1 MSKYLIFGATGQDGS
16 YLTELLLSH
25 QFEVFC
31 VKRRSSSIN
40 TMRLDGVMNHPRL
53 EILHGDVTDTA
64 SVMQLLNRIKP
75 DFVINLAAQSHV
87 GVSFNEPEYTAQ
99 VDAIGTLR
107 ILEAIRL
114 FNKKIIFYQAST
126 SELYG
131 GLDDNILDENSK
143 FNPRSPYAAA
153 KLYAYQLT
161 KLYREAYEL
170 KTYNG
175 ILFNHESPRRGEN
188 FVTKKITMGLA
199 DILHGKTKSIKLGNL
214 DAQRDWGHAKD
225 YCEAMYK
232 MVNLNKPGDYVVA
245 TGECYSVRDFLN
257 VAFQEIGIKLGF
269 VGSGLLER
277 AIVVEKSHTEY
288 ETINIKINQVVIEI
302 NPEYFRPLEVP
313 KLQGNSQ
320 KFRDLSGWSPKITF
334 RELVAEMVK
343 YDVAF

>member
-16 YLTELLLSH
+16 YLSEQLISH
-25 QFEVFC
+25 GHDVFC

-40 TMRLDGVMNHPRL
+40 TMRLDKILDHPKVN
-53 EILHGDVTDTA
+53 ILHGDVTDTA
-64 SVMQLLNRIKP
+64 SVMQLINQIKP
-75 DFVINLAAQSHV
+75 EFVLNLAAQSHV

-114 FNKKIIFYQAST
+114 FNKNIVFYQAST
-126 SELYG
+126 SELFG
-131 GLDDNILDENSK
+131 GLDDKALDETSS

-161 KLYREAYEL
+161 KMYREAYGL

-199 DILHGKTKSIKLGNL
+199 NILKGEMQSIQLGNL
-214 DAQRDWGHAKD
+214 DALRDWGHAKD
-225 YCEAMYK
+225 YCEAMYQ

-245 TGECYSVRDFLN
+245 TGECYSVRDFIN
-257 VAFQEIGIKLGF
+257 TAFQEIGIELKFIGKGVKEKAVVVAKLN
-269 VGSGLLER
+269 SNYKLD
-277 AIVVEKSHTEY
+277 
-288 ETINIKINQVVIEI
+288 NIHINQTVIEI
-302 NPEYFRPLEVP
+302 NPIFFRPLDVP
-313 KLQGNSQ
+313 RLQGNSQ
-320 KFRDLSGWSPKITF
+320 KFRKLSGWSPKTTF
-334 RELVAEMVK
+334 RELVADMVK
-343 YDVAF
+343 HDVNQ